1 MTNTVT
7 TFNHPAVWRARE
19 GLLNDSS
26 RLETGYTVLD
36 DLLGGG
42 LPSKGLVRVRS
53 LSGIGELSVFHQVL
67 ADNPNEKLISIIN
80 CPGNIHAA
88 WLHQYHIDAEH
99 VRLIRPEQPKDILW
113 SAEQCLKSE
122 ACHIVV
128 LWINSLTPRQARRL
142 QVAASQHNTLCL
154 MLESQHVA
162 RCALPLTLDMRIS
175 STPTGLHI
183 QIDKHVGAQADVS
196 ADIGFSNTPS
206 NKTINQI
213 LHQRSDYIASATG

>member
-1 MTNTVT
+1 MADTVF
-7 TFNHPAVWRARE
+7 TFQHPAVWRARE
-19 GLLNDSS
+19 GMSDNRARLKTGHCELDS
-26 RLETGYTVLD
+26 R
-36 DLLGGG
+36 LGGG
-42 LPSKGLVRVRS
+42 LPSKGLVRIRS

-67 ADNPNEKLISIIN
+67 AANPNEKLISMIN

-99 VRLIRPEQPKDILW
+99 VRLIRPELTQDILW

-154 MLESQHVA
+154 MFESEHTA
-162 RCALPLTLDMRIS
+162 RCALPLALDMRIS
-175 STPTGLHI
+175 PTLTGLHV

-196 ADIGFSNTPS
+196 ADIRFAHTPS

-213 LHQRSDYIASATG
+213 LHQSTDFVASATG